1 MATIDLGLVRGKDG
15 LNVKEL
21 RLKESTDTKN
31 VYDVVLSDDSI
42 AGQVTVPAGK
52 QGPQGIQG
60 VKGETGAR
68 GANGADGAQG
78 VGISKIAFKNE
89 NLDGSFIYTV
99 TLTNNQTYE
108 ITCPIGPKG
117 DRGDTGSAGAKGEA
131 GAQGVGISRIT
142 YKNTNQ
148 DGSYVYT
155 VSLTNGTSHEIT
167 CPIGPKGSTG
177 GAGPQGP
184 KGDAG
189 VQGVQGVGITNVRYK
204 QTSSNGSYIYTIVLS
219 NGNTYDITCPIGPK
233 GDKGDDGDTSSI
245 TLTWSAIQN
254 KPSTFPSAW
263 NEVTGKPSS
272 FPPTVHKH
280 EEYAQVSE
288 VNANL
293 ALKADKNHSHNKND
307 ILDFPE
313 IPKPIA
319 PLPIGTIIPY
329 VGGSIPLGFLLCDGS
344 EIKQFEYP
352 LLYNLL
358 PTGWSINEAGFRRM
372 AKMEIPAM
380 QSASQNGFTVTE
392 SSKYQEA
399 EAGWK
404 IFNRN
409 IFDYFTTAN
418 GNASGYVE
426 ISYPEKRAVSKII
439 FKTREGDG
447 NSKFKRIAFYGD
459 DKKLWEESFVST
471 SPLNNK
477 VFEIELPF
485 TQTIEEY
492 NKFKIELE
500 GQNVNAISLSE
511 LEIYTVNVKDIP
523 VSSNLQTKKYLPDL
537 RGKFLKG
544 NTSDRKL
551 LSFEYQGVG
560 KHKHKEIIPYWRDI
574 SATGTDFID
583 KKPIRTRITNM
594 TDENDTENATMLR
607 IGDELATGDEN
618 VPNNISV
625 NYIIKAL
632 NVDDEVP
639 ASPVLTEINNKI
651 ENNKTDIEEL
661 KESITALDGNV
672 NHETVELFSSQVAIP
687 DKITLNESIKN
698 FRQIE
703 IWTCYNDR
711 NYKRSHLLNT
721 NTITYSDSEANA
733 TQNSMNRYLFETFS
747 DRHTFA
753 IFKTNGTDVLVANY
767 GSAYITKIIGIGRK

>member
-21 RLKESTDTKN
+21 RLKESTDTQN
-31 VYDVVLSDDSI
+31 VYEVVLSDDSV

-89 NLDGSFIYTV
+89 NLDGSFIYAV

-131 GAQGVGISRIT
+131 GAQGVGISRIA

-254 KPSTFPSAW
+254 KPTTFPSTW
-263 NEVTGKPSS
+263 SEITGKPSS
-272 FPPTVHKH
+272 FPPSAHNQDWGTITGIPGTFTPSPHKH
-280 EEYAQVSE
+280 S
-288 VNANL
+288 
-293 ALKADKNHSHNKND
+293 KID
-307 ILDFPE
+307 ITDFPE
-313 IPKPIA
+313 IPKPISA
-319 PLPIGTIIPY
+319 LPIGTIIPY
-329 VGGSIPLGFLLCDGS
+329 VGGSIPLGFLLCDGR
-344 EIKQFEYP
+344 EIKQFDYP

-372 AKMEIPAM
+372 AKMENPAM

-392 SSKYQEA
+392 SSKWQDS

-404 IFNRN
+404 IFNRKY
-409 IFDYFTTAN
+409 FDYFSTAD

-439 FKTREGDG
+439 FKARDREA
-447 NSKFKRIAFYGD
+447 NSKWKRVAFYGD

-471 SPLNNK
+471 SPQTNK
-477 VFEIELPF
+477 VFERELPF
-485 TQTIEEY
+485 NETIEEY
-492 NKFKIELE
+492 NRFKIEIE
-500 GQNVNAISLSE
+500 GENTEVISLSE
-511 LEIYTVNVKDIP
+511 LEIYTVNLKDIP
-523 VSSNLQTKKYLPDL
+523 ISSNLQTKKYLPDL

-560 KHKHKEIIPYWRDI
+560 KHKHKEILNGWENID
-574 SATGTDFID
+574 SLNAEFID
-583 KKPIRTRITNM
+583 LKPLVTGLTSEK
-594 TDENDTENATMLR
+594 DENVGYGDNATVLR
-607 IGDELATGDEN
+607 TGDELATGDEN

-639 ASPVLTEINNKI
+639 PSSVLTEINNKI

-661 KESITALDGNV
+661 RENINVLDGNT
-672 NHETVELFSSQVAIP
+672 NYETVELFSSQVAIP

-703 IWTCYNDR
+703 IWTCFNER
-711 NYKRSHLLNT
+711 NYKVSHLLNT
-721 NTITYSDSEANA
+721 DTITYSDSETSA
-733 TQNSMNRYLFETFS
+733 TQNSMNRYFFETFGN
-747 DRHTFA
+747 RYTFA

-767 GSAYITKIIGIGRK
+767 ETACITKIIGIGRK